1 MELEIG
7 QKVTIIIGKETPLG
21 FVVLIEESK
30 RIGIQE

>member
-21 FVVLIEESK
+21 FVVLI
-30 RIGIQE
+30 

>member
-21 FVVLIEESK
+21 FVVLISYIK
-30 RIGIQE
+30 